1 MPAALS
7 AGASSDDR
15 QTLETAENVGRSR
28 SSAPTGRP
36 NASPGHRPGGGGGDA
51 EVAQRWTISAWEIFR
66 KDVRVELRT
75 RYAIGSI
82 ALFSITTL
90 VMVSAALANAP
101 VKSEVKAALIWVI
114 LLFAA
119 LSGLAR
125 AFVREEEA
133 GTAAWLRLAAPGTAV
148 YAGKLLFNLMLVF
161 AVELV
166 TVPLSAIFMP
176 SPQVDLGLF
185 VAILVAGGIGLACS
199 ATFIAAIIAQTSSG
213 KSALFS
219 IVAFPVLMPLLM
231 AAAQGTACAFSDI
244 ASYRERAFAD
254 VEVLSMYAVV
264 MTTASFLLF
273 EYVWHD

>member
-1 MPAALS
+1 LADDVLPDPTPEGATPAALS
-7 AGASSDDR
+7 GRASADNDGAR
-15 QTLETAENVGRSR
+15 MWTAC
-28 SSAPTGRP
+28 
-36 NASPGHRPGGGGGDA
+36 
-51 EVAQRWTISAWEIFR
+51 AWEIFR

-90 VMVSAALANAP
+90 VMVSAALANTP
-101 VKSEVKAALIWVI
+101 VKAEVKAALIWVI

-133 GTAAWLRLAAPGTAV
+133 GTAAWLRLAAPATAV

-176 SPQVDLGLF
+176 SQQVDAGLF
-185 VAILVAGGIGLACS
+185 VAILIAGGIGLACS

-219 IVAFPVLMPLLM
+219 IVSFPVLMPLLM
-231 AAAQGTACAFSDI
+231 AAAQGTACAFSNI
-244 ASYRERAFAD
+244 ASYRARAFAD